1 MCRRSTGRC
10 SAVALTS
17 CCFPGCSKVF
27 PHGTECSIHPDYWAN
42 LTPQQRRPHV
52 SAHNDIRKRTL
63 DRANHRCQIR
73 YPLICIFVATEVD
86 RIDNE
91 WGYKTPGNTAA
102 ACSACHGRKT
112 QWEAHTAQGHDVEHL
127 KPPNHHA
134 PVPVPMP
141 MPVQSSHVQSPAVPQ
156 RIDTTDQPKAMPSYD
171 LDPDDILRQWREQGG
186 HAPGT
191 FR

>member
-1 MCRRSTGRC
+1 
-10 SAVALTS
+10 VALTS

-63 DRANHRCQIR
+63 ARANHRCQIR
-73 YPLICIFVATEVD
+73 YPLICVIVATEVD

-91 WGYKTPGNTAA
+91 WGYRTPGNTAA
-102 ACSACHGRKT
+102 ACAACHARKT

-127 KPPNHHA
+127 RPPNYA
-134 PVPVPMP
+134 
-141 MPVQSSHVQSPAVPQ
+141 PAVPKAVQ
-156 RIDTTDQPKAMPSYD
+156 PSHTRPPVVPKRIDTNQPNDMPSND
-171 LDPDDILRQWREQGG
+171 CHPDDILREWRDQGG
-186 HAPGT
+186 PQVPGR